1 MAMIKDAFTTLPA
14 KPALYIAPILVVLVL
29 SLYYR
34 DQYNQCTGIKR
45 ERAALNDYLRSL
57 DGSTPF
63 RMVDFTAFEWNK
75 VRIVAPV
82 KPGTIADECPFD
94 WNWASGERDA
104 LLADGLLTSIVFGL
118 KGQVVSYL
126 ELRGDEVEILG
137 AEGNL
142 QPQAAVFDVK
152 RKSGDAAGVTLTL
165 VK

>member
-1 MAMIKDAFTTLPA
+1 MAMIKDALSTVPS

-45 ERAALNDYLRSL
+45 ERAALNEFLQSIDASQPFRLA
-57 DGSTPF
+57 DFTPF
-63 RMVDFTAFEWNK
+63 DWNK

-94 WNWASGERDA
+94 WNWASDERDS
-104 LLADGLLTSIVFGL
+104 LLADGLLTSIVFGQ

-126 ELRGDEVEILG
+126 ELRGDQVEFRD
-137 AEGNL
+137 AEGHL
-142 QPQAAVFDVK
+142 TPEAAVFDLR
-152 RKSGDAAGVTLTL
+152 RKSGDPGGVILTL
-165 VK
+165 IK